1 MKKIIFAMLLSLFA
15 LPVMAYCELDRTGK
29 GELTDIQVQELK
41 MQCEKMKLEAMK
53 EPVVIP
59 SPVPKV
65 DKETISAWGHVAKE
79 FSGALGVAAQQ
90 VGVGINEFLK
100 TPAGIL
106 TAIIVVMMTIGS
118 TLLAIFVGLMFTAI
132 VLKLNQR
139 FWFDR
144 MEKVEKQGFRKAYT
158 VEVKRYKNW
167 SQMNDSAIGWSI
179 TSIIL
184 LAIYWGILV
193 GISS

>member
-1 MKKIIFAMLLSLFA
+1 MRKIIVAMLLSLFA
-15 LPVMAYCELDRTGK
+15 LPVMASCDFNRNGD
-29 GELTDIQVQELK
+29 LTEIQAQELK
-41 MQCEKMKLEAMK
+41 IQCEKMKLDELK
-53 EPVVIP
+53 EPVAIP
-59 SPVPKV
+59 APAPKV
-65 DKETISAWGHVAKE
+65 DKETINAWGHVAKE
-79 FSGALGVAAQQ
+79 FSSALGVAADK
-90 VGVGINEFLK
+90 VGVSINEFLK

-106 TAIIVVMMTIGS
+106 TAIIVIMMTIGS

-158 VEVKRYKNW
+158 IEVKRYKNW

-184 LAIYWGILV
+184 LAIYWGVLV